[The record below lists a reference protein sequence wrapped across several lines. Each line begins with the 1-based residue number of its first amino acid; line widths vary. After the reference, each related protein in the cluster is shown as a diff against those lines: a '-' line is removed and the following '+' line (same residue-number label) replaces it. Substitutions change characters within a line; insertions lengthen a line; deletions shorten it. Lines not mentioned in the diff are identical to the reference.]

1 MSNWKTVRL
10 GDVCDT
16 ISATYKKGSKSVVLI
31 NTSDVLSGK
40 VLNHKKEPNENLKGQ
55 FKKTFQRDDVLYS
68 EIRPQNRRF
77 AFIDFEPTD
86 YIASTKLMVLRCKEC
101 ILPKYLF
108 QILSSDEIIQNLQA
122 LAETRSGTFP
132 QITFSELSTIEI
144 QLPSLAEQG
153 RIAGILGALD
163 DKIECNNRIN
173 RNLEEQAAVLFR
185 RWFVDF
191 EFPDP
196 DPDPT
201 SPTYGKPYRSAGGKM
216 QDSPLG
222 SIPKGW
228 QVGTLGEIAT
238 ITMGQSPAGTS
249 YNEEGNGEVFYQG
262 RAEFGDRFPK
272 RRLFTTEPNRM
283 ADENSILMSVR
294 APVGDINIAYEK
306 CCIGRGLASIKATNN
321 FNSFV
326 LYTMYSLKDS
336 LNVFN
341 GEGTVFGSIN
351 KDSLREMKTIIPYK
365 ELITKFELIVSAM
378 DSQIKTNFFEN
389 QSLATLRNTLLPKL
403 MNNQIKI

>member
-191 EFPDP
+191 EFP